1 MATPTPTTAT
11 GGCFCGKVRIEY
23 SGEPMTVGLCHCSD
37 CRKITGSLYSYNFV
51 VKRADLKIT
60 GSPKELAKI
69 ADSGTHIKN
78 YFCADCGTPLYG
90 LRMNSDGVPA
100 ETTVLRAGIFD
111 DIEVLNQRRPEAEI
125 FTSGRVSWMSP
136 IEGTGQF
143 VGMVPL
149 P

>member
-1 MATPTPTTAT
+1 MATPTTTAT

-90 LRMNSDGVPA
+90 LRMNSDGVPS

-111 DIEVLNQRRPEAEI
+111 DIGVLNQRRPEAEI